1 MLDDGFKRLDQL
13 AQSRSLEGL
22 EASVWAGIEASALQS
37 RTSKAVAAWQSA
49 VLAVALVSSIG
60 MGAHTATQL
69 PDSTLGVFSPH
80 GSLSPATLLGG
91 H

>member
-1 MLDDGFKRLDQL
+1 MLDDGIKRLDQL
-13 AQSRSLEGL
+13 AQSRSLDGL
-22 EASVWAGIEASALQS
+22 EALVWAGIEASALQS
-37 RTSKAVAAWQSA
+37 RTSKAVAAGQSA
-49 VLAVALVSSIG
+49 VLALALFSSIG
-60 MGAHTATQL
+60 MGAHAVTHL

>member
-69 PDSTLGVFSPH
+69 PDGTLGVFSPH

>member
-22 EASVWAGIEASALQS
+22 EASVWAGIES
-37 RTSKAVAAWQSA
+37 RTSTAVAAWQSA
-49 VLAVALVSSIG
+49 VLAVALVRSIG

-69 PDSTLGVFSPH
+69 PDGTLGVFSPH

>member
-69 PDSTLGVFSPH
+69 PNGTLGVFSPH

>member
-1 MLDDGFKRLDQL
+1 MLDDGFRRLDQL

-22 EASVWAGIEASALQS
+22 EASVWAGIEASEQHS
-37 RTSKAVAAWQSA
+37 RSSKTVAAWQSA
-49 VLAVALVSSIG
+49 VLALALFSSIG
-60 MGAHTATQL
+60 MGAHAATQL
-69 PDSTLGVFSPH
+69 PDSTLGIFSPH